1 MFEEKLQDCKHK
13 TEARLRHRFA
23 NIPES
28 SIKDAISYA
37 VLNGGKRLRAFLVLE
52 SSSIFDIDPVAA
64 EHVAAAVE
72 CLHAYSLVHDD
83 LPSMDNDCLRRGL
96 PTVHVKWDEATAIL
110 AGDALQSLSF
120 EFLSAED
127 LFLNPIV
134 KLNLINTL
142 AESSGMN
149 GMVLGQMQDM
159 LFEERQD
166 HVSIDEIS
174 VMQNN
179 KTGKLIQWS
188 AKSGAVMAQKRDSAL
203 ESYSDSL
210 GLAFQI
216 TDDILDIEGLS
227 DELGKTPRKDL
238 IAGKATFVSLM
249 GLDQAKYEVKE
260 LISKACDALG
270 EYGSKAEGLREL
282 AKYIGSRKK

>member
-1 MFEEKLQDCKHK
+1 MFEKKLHDCKHK

-23 NIPES
+23 TVPES

-37 VLNGGKRLRAFLVLE
+37 VLNGGKRLRAFLVWE
-52 SSSIFDIDPVAA
+52 SSSIFDIDPVAV

-134 KLNLINTL
+134 KLNLINSL
-142 AESSGMN
+142 ADASGMN

-159 LFEERQD
+159 LFEKRQD
-166 HVSIDEIS
+166 HVRVDEIS
-174 VMQNN
+174 AMQNN
-179 KTGKLIQWS
+179 KTGKLLQWS

-203 ESYSDSL
+203 ESYSNSL

-227 DELGKTPRKDL
+227 NELGKTPRKDL

-249 GLDQAKYEVKE
+249 GLDQAKYEVKV
-260 LISKACDALG
+260 LISKACDALD

-282 AKYIGSRKK
+282 AKYIGSRKN

>member
-1 MFEEKLQDCKHK
+1 MFEEKLEYCKIK
-13 TEARLRHRFA
+13 TEARLRYRFA
-23 NIPES
+23 TISES

-37 VLNGGKRLRAFLVLE
+37 VLNGGKRLRGFLVWE
-52 SSSIFDIDPVAA
+52 SSSIFDIDPAA
-64 EHVAAAVE
+64 VEHVAAAVE

-83 LPSMDNDCLRRGL
+83 LPAMDNDCLRRGL
-96 PTVHVKWDEATAIL
+96 PTVHVKWDETTAIL

-120 EFLSAED
+120 EFLSSED
-127 LFLNPIV
+127 LFLDPNV

-142 AESSGMN
+142 AEASGMN

-159 LFEERQD
+159 LFEQRQD
-166 HVSIDEIS
+166 HVSIAEIS
-174 VMQNN
+174 AMQNN

-227 DELGKTPRKDL
+227 NELGKTPRKDL

-249 GLDQAKYEVKE
+249 GLDQAKYEVKV
-260 LISKACDALG
+260 LISNACDALD

-282 AKYIGSRKK
+282 AKYIGSRKN

>member
-1 MFEEKLQDCKHK
+1 MFEEKLEYCKFK
-13 TEARLRHRFA
+13 TEYRLRYRFA
-23 NIPES
+23 TISES
-28 SIKDAISYA
+28 SIKDAISHA
-37 VLNGGKRLRAFLVLE
+37 VLNGGKRLRAFLVWE
-52 SSSIFDIDPVAA
+52 SSSIFDIDPVAV

-83 LPSMDNDCLRRGL
+83 LPAMDNDCLRRGQ
-96 PTVHVKWDEATAIL
+96 PTVHVKWDESTAIL

-120 EFLSAED
+120 EFLSSED
-127 LFLNPIV
+127 LFLDPNV

-159 LFEERQD
+159 LFEQRLD
-166 HVSIDEIS
+166 NIDIDEIS
-174 VMQNN
+174 AMQNN

-188 AKSGAVMAQKRDSAL
+188 AKSGAIMAQKSDSAL
-203 ESYSDSL
+203 KKYSDFL
-210 GLAFQI
+210 GLAYQI
-216 TDDILDIEGLS
+216 TDDILDVEGVA

-238 IAGKATFVSLM
+238 IAGKATFVSVM
-249 GLDQAKYEVKE
+249 GLDEAKHEVKV
-260 LISKACDALG
+260 LISKACDALD

-282 AKYIGSRKK
+282 AKYVGSRKK

>member
-1 MFEEKLQDCKHK
+1 MFEKKLQDCKNK
-13 TEARLRHRFA
+13 TEARLRDRFA
-23 NIPES
+23 NLPES

-37 VLNGGKRLRAFLVLE
+37 VLNGGKRLRAFLVWE
-52 SSSIFDIDPVAA
+52 SSSIFDIDPVAV

-134 KLNLINTL
+134 KLNLINSL
-142 AESSGMN
+142 AEASGMN

-159 LFEERQD
+159 LFEQRQD
-166 HVSIDEIS
+166 HIGIDEIS
-174 VMQNN
+174 AMQNN

-249 GLDQAKYEVKE
+249 GLDQAKYEVKV
-260 LISKACDALG
+260 LISKACDALD